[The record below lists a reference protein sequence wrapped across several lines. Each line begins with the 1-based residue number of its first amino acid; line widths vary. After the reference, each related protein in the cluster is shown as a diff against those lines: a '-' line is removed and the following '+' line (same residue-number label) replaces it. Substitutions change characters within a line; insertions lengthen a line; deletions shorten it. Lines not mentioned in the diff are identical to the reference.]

1 MENRARTSRG
11 VWFRQPG
18 DEGRERRRIL
28 AKALSAHEI
37 DALGTWH
44 WEIWGRDEQLAP
56 MGNWRV
62 WMICA
67 GRGFGKTRAGAEWVR
82 GVARADPL
90 ARIALVAASLQ
101 EARAVMVEGESGV
114 LAASPGA
121 LAPEFEPSLRR
132 LTWPNG
138 AQAYLYS
145 AAEPETL
152 RGPQHSHA
160 CRPGAERILR
170 ECRFLAERC
179 PVASPHRGGGHKST
193 GRSRRGLLLANC
205 GGCHRRIRRNGGQA
219 GVSPGGRMAVCR
231 A

>member
-1 MENRARTSRG
+1 MENRTRTSRG

-56 MGNWRV
+56 AGNWRV

-160 CRPGAERILR
+160 WCDEIAKWGNAGNRAMSAWDNLQLGMRLGEGTGAALAAGIVKAAAACHSGMATFAEAAVADRPA
-170 ECRFLAERC
+170 
-179 PVASPHRGGGHKST
+179 
-193 GRSRRGLLLANC
+193 
-205 GGCHRRIRRNGGQA
+205 
-219 GVSPGGRMAVCR
+219 
-231 A
+231 